1 MLNDNLKAVHYPG
14 YSAGNTLNIE
24 KSEKFYYD
32 DKATNTIPEGSYYI
46 MANDIKTNPNA
57 LKEAL
62 NVQGSRYMHIFEHYN
77 IDFTD
82 KESINTMI
90 TIKDYIM
97 NVTIHYN
104 KFMTSNIIYGGIDL
118 SEKADNFFNAL
129 NNIIDNTYKDKLYKV
144 YGKVPIKLEVK
155 YSKDWCDPLDKMEIA
170 LFNMKQYR
178 PSHGAFGNM
187 REKGGKIHTGLDLF
201 ALDGTP
207 VYACMDG
214 IIHYN
219 YTDEKKIM
227 VMDIEYF

>member
-1 MLNDNLKAVHYPG
+1 M
-14 YSAGNTLNIE
+14 
-24 KSEKFYYD
+24 
-32 DKATNTIPEGSYYI
+32 
-46 MANDIKTNPNA
+46 
-57 LKEAL
+57 
-62 NVQGSRYMHIFEHYN
+62 
-77 IDFTD
+77 
-82 KESINTMI
+82 
-90 TIKDYIM
+90 
-97 NVTIHYN
+97 
-104 KFMTSNIIYGGIDL
+104 
-118 SEKADNFFNAL
+118 
-129 NNIIDNTYKDKLYKV
+129 
-144 YGKVPIKLEVK
+144 K